1 MFSNAS
7 FTTID
12 NVTLACEINGE
23 KTEETITFSPALAAN
38 SMTQHSFKYTADKD
52 YDISYSIAQING
64 ETYSNERFIDKL
76 KDRPTHNFIGRIV
89 GPLSMPISMDRV
101 TFVD

>member
-1 MFSNAS
+1 MTVNGIKINTMFVERTEEGEIILYGSHHEQQEQTLIVVRSTKN
-7 FTTID
+7 D
-12 NVTLACEINGE
+12 PTLA
-23 KTEETITFSPALAAN
+23 K
-38 SMTQHSFKYTADKD
+38 
-52 YDISYSIAQING
+52 SIFG